1 MNALLII
8 AHGSRNAESIREIQD
23 LTCRL
28 KNATDQ
34 FDLVECAFLEMAE
47 PDIATGLTG
56 LIKKGAKEIV
66 ALPYFLA
73 KGNHVIRDVPDEI
86 SGAQCQHPD
95 IEIRLLPHIGKSTG
109 MADLITEHVKVNKRI
124 RMNN

>member
-8 AHGSRNAESIREIQD
+8 AHGSRNTESIREVQD
-23 LTCRL
+23 LTDRL
-28 KNATDQ
+28 KNATAN

-47 PDIATGLTG
+47 PDISAGLSS
-56 LIKKGAKEIV
+56 LIEKGSKEIV
-66 ALPYFLA
+66 ILPYFLA

-86 SGAQCQHPD
+86 SSVQRLHPD
-95 IEIRLLPHIGKSTG
+95 IEIRLLPHIGKSPG
-109 MADLITEHVKVNKRI
+109 MADLITEHVEFNKRI